1 MKPSCEGVGKRLRE
15 LREGIGWLQREV
27 GEACDIGRK
36 SIVRLEGE
44 SSNPTAKELLTLAR
58 FYEVSTDYIL
68 GLVDDPGSF
77 WAKPKIIEKIVKV
90 PVPMKFFNPKWQE
103 EIEEQ

>member
-1 MKPSCEGVGKRLRE
+1 MKPCEGVGKRLRE
-15 LREGIGWLQREV
+15 LREGIGWSQREV

-36 SIVRLEGE
+36 SMVRLEGE
-44 SSNPTAKELLTLAR
+44 SSNPTAKELLALAK

-90 PVPMKFFNPKWQE
+90 PVPMKFFNPNWQE

>member
-1 MKPSCEGVGKRLRE
+1 MKPCEDVGKRLRE
-15 LREGIGWLQREV
+15 LREEICWSQREV
-27 GEACDIGRK
+27 GEACGIGRK
-36 SIVRLEGE
+36 SMVRLEGE

-68 GLVDDPGSF
+68 GLVEDPGSF

-90 PVPMKFFNPKWQE
+90 PVPMKFFNPNWRE
-103 EIEEQ
+103 ESEE

>member
-1 MKPSCEGVGKRLRE
+1 MKPCEDVGKRLRE
-15 LREGIGWLQREV
+15 LREEICWSQREV
-27 GEACDIGRK
+27 GEACGIGRK
-36 SIVRLEGE
+36 SMVRLEGE

-90 PVPMKFFNPKWQE
+90 PVPMKFFNPNWRE
-103 EIEEQ
+103 EFEE

>member
-1 MKPSCEGVGKRLRE
+1 MKPCDGVGKRLRE
-15 LREGIGWLQREV
+15 LREGIGWSQCEV

-36 SIVRLEGE
+36 SIVRLEGK

-68 GLVDDPGSF
+68 GLVDDPGGF
-77 WAKPKIIEKIVKV
+77 LAKPKIIEKIVKV
-90 PVPMKFFNPKWQE
+90 PVPVKFFNPKWQE
-103 EIEEQ
+103 ESEE

>member
-1 MKPSCEGVGKRLRE
+1 MKPCEDVGKRLRE
-15 LREGIGWLQREV
+15 LREEICWSQREV
-27 GEACDIGRK
+27 GEACGIGRK
-36 SIVRLEGE
+36 SMVRLEGE

-90 PVPMKFFNPKWQE
+90 PVPVKFFNPKWQE
-103 EIEEQ
+103 ESEE